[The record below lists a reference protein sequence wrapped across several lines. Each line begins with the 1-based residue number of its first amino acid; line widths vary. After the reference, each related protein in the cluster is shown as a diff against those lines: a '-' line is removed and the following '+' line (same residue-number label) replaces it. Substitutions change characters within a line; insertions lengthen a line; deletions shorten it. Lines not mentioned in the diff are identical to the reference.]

1 MLVMMTMTTMRMIPV
16 KDVSQMETRKTVLC
30 SQFPHTIPVQAA
42 AGAILVIAD

>member
-42 AGAILVIAD
+42 GAILVIAD